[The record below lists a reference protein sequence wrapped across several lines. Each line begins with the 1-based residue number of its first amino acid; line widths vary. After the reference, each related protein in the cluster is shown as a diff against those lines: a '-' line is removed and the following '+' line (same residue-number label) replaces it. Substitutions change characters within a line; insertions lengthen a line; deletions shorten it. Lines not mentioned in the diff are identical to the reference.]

1 MTTITENTTIEKK
14 APAKKES
21 LLDVIGAEA
30 PTRVTYHNEYKPT
43 EEPTEATRVTKVD
56 ELEERLKSYKIRL
69 DSMHNKNES
78 LQSKLDI
85 IKTDCAQIVM
95 PQRYLEKLINER
107 VEKSS
112 DDLIERVNEAE
123 KMLEKLHSDD
133 IQEALKDLLQLKDL
147 KARVQDVEYDLD
159 DKLSMNDVENEIDN
173 ALDYKDYCTSNDID
187 ELIDD
192 KINPGDYVTASEHNE
207 EYVELE
213 RRVNDLTAIIE
224 NKQSRVN
231 IFTRLINWFKNLF
244 NKVSPISN
252 D

>member
-1 MTTITENTTIEKK
+1 VLTRINKGKNKMTTITENTTIEKK

-30 PTRVTYHNEYKPT
+30 PT
-43 EEPTEATRVTKVD
+43 EATRVTKVD
-56 ELEERLKSYKIRL
+56 ELEESLKSYKIRL
-69 DSMHNKNES
+69 DSMYKKNES

-85 IKTDCAQIVM
+85 INTDCAQIVM

-147 KARVQDVEYDLD
+147 KERLKDVEYDLE
-159 DKLSMNDVENEIDN
+159 DKFARVDVENEIDN
-173 ALDYKDYCTSNDID
+173 ALDYKDYCTSDDID
-187 ELIDD
+187 EMIND
-192 KINPGDYVTASEHNE
+192 KINPDDYITTGEHND
-207 EYVELE
+207 EYRTLE
-213 RRVNDLTAIIE
+213 DKISILE
-224 NKQSRVN
+224 NKQRHYNKGLLSKLYAL
-231 IFTRLINWFKNLF
+231 IKRLFGYNFKS
-244 NKVSPISN
+244 KVGV
-252 D
+252 

>member
-30 PTRVTYHNEYKPT
+30 PT
-43 EEPTEATRVTKVD
+43 EATRVTKVD
-56 ELEERLKSYKIRL
+56 ELEESLKSYKIRL
-69 DSMHNKNES
+69 DSMYKKNES

-147 KARVQDVEYDLD
+147 KERLKDVEYDLE
-159 DKLSMNDVENEIDN
+159 DKFARVDVENEIDN
-173 ALDYKDYCTSNDID
+173 ALDYKDYCTSDDID
-187 ELIDD
+187 EMIND
-192 KINPGDYVTASEHNE
+192 KINPDDYITTGEHND
-207 EYVELE
+207 EYRTLE
-213 RRVNDLTAIIE
+213 DKISILE
-224 NKQSRVN
+224 NKQRHYNKGLLSKLYAL
-231 IFTRLINWFKNLF
+231 IKRLFGYNFKS
-244 NKVSPISN
+244 KVGV
-252 D
+252 

>member
-30 PTRVTYHNEYKPT
+30 PT
-43 EEPTEATRVTKVD
+43 EATRVTKVD
-56 ELEERLKSYKIRL
+56 ELEESLKSYKIRL
-69 DSMHNKNES
+69 DSMYKKNES

-85 IKTDCAQIVM
+85 INTDCAQIVM

-147 KARVQDVEYDLD
+147 KERLKDVEYDLE
-159 DKLSMNDVENEIDN
+159 DKFARVDVENEIDN
-173 ALDYKDYCTSNDID
+173 ALDYKDYCTSDDID
-187 ELIDD
+187 ELIND
-192 KINPGDYVTASEHNE
+192 KINPDDYITTGEHND
-207 EYVELE
+207 EYAELE

-231 IFTRLINWFKNLF
+231 MFTRLINWFKNLF

>member
-30 PTRVTYHNEYKPT
+30 PT
-43 EEPTEATRVTKVD
+43 EATRVTKVD
-56 ELEERLKSYKIRL
+56 ELEESLKSYKIRL
-69 DSMHNKNES
+69 DSMYKKNES

-85 IKTDCAQIVM
+85 INTDCAQIVM

-147 KARVQDVEYDLD
+147 KERLKDVEYDLE
-159 DKLSMNDVENEIDN
+159 DKFARVDVENEIDN
-173 ALDYKDYCTSNDID
+173 ALDYKDYCTSDDID
-187 ELIDD
+187 EMIND
-192 KINPGDYVTASEHNE
+192 KINPDDYITTGEHND
-207 EYVELE
+207 EYRILE
-213 RRVNDLTAIIE
+213 DKINILE
-224 NKQSRVN
+224 NKQRHYNKGLLSKLYAL
-231 IFTRLINWFKNLF
+231 IKRLFGYNFKS
-244 NKVSPISN
+244 KVGV
-252 D
+252 

>member
-30 PTRVTYHNEYKPT
+30 PT
-43 EEPTEATRVTKVD
+43 EATRVTKVD
-56 ELEERLKSYKIRL
+56 ELEESLKSYKIRL
-69 DSMHNKNES
+69 DSMYKKNES

-85 IKTDCAQIVM
+85 INTDCAQIVM

-147 KARVQDVEYDLD
+147 KERLKDVEYDLE
-159 DKLSMNDVENEIDN
+159 DKFARVDVENEIDN
-173 ALDYKDYCTSNDID
+173 ALDYKDYCTSDDID
-187 ELIDD
+187 EMIND
-192 KINPGDYVTASEHNE
+192 KINPDDYITTGEHND
-207 EYVELE
+207 EYRTLE
-213 RRVNDLTAIIE
+213 DKISILE
-224 NKQSRVN
+224 NKQRHYNKGLLSKLYAL
-231 IFTRLINWFKNLF
+231 IKRLFGYNFKS
-244 NKVSPISN
+244 KVGV
-252 D
+252 

>member
-1 MTTITENTTIEKK
+1 VLTRINKGKNKMTTITENTTIEKK

-30 PTRVTYHNEYKPT
+30 PT
-43 EEPTEATRVTKVD
+43 EATRVTKVD
-56 ELEERLKSYKIRL
+56 ELEESLKSYKIRL
-69 DSMHNKNES
+69 DSMYKKNES

-147 KARVQDVEYDLD
+147 KERLKDVEYDLE
-159 DKLSMNDVENEIDN
+159 DKFARVDVENEIDN
-173 ALDYKDYCTSNDID
+173 ALDYKDYCTSDDID
-187 ELIDD
+187 EMIND
-192 KINPGDYVTASEHNE
+192 KINPDDYITTGEHND
-207 EYVELE
+207 EYRTLE
-213 RRVNDLTAIIE
+213 DKISILE
-224 NKQSRVN
+224 NKQRHYNKGLLSKLYAL
-231 IFTRLINWFKNLF
+231 IKRLFGYNFKS
-244 NKVSPISN
+244 KVGV
-252 D
+252 

>member
-14 APAKKES
+14 APVKKES

-30 PTRVTYHNEYKPT
+30 
-43 EEPTEATRVTKVD
+43 PTEATRVTKVD

>member
-30 PTRVTYHNEYKPT
+30 PT
-43 EEPTEATRVTKVD
+43 EATRVTKVD
-56 ELEERLKSYKIRL
+56 ELEESLKSYKIRL
-69 DSMHNKNES
+69 DSMYKKNES

-85 IKTDCAQIVM
+85 INTDCAQIVM

-147 KARVQDVEYDLD
+147 KERLKDVEYDLE
-159 DKLSMNDVENEIDN
+159 DKFARVDVENEIDN
-173 ALDYKDYCTSNDID
+173 ALDYKDYCTSDDID
-187 ELIDD
+187 EMIND
-192 KINPGDYVTASEHNE
+192 KINPDDYITTGEHND
-207 EYVELE
+207 EYRILE
-213 RRVNDLTAIIE
+213 DKINILE
-224 NKQSRVN
+224 NKQRHYNKGLLSKLYAL
-231 IFTRLINWFKNLF
+231 IKRLFGYNF
-244 NKVSPISN
+244 NSKVGV
-252 D
+252 